1 MRILFMGTP
10 DIAAESLAALL
21 DAGHEVCGVF
31 TRRDKPVG
39 RKQILTAPPVKQL
52 AVEHGLSVYQ
62 PRTLRDG
69 SSDEL
74 IKELAPDI
82 IVVVAYGCIIP
93 PQLLHAAKYGCINL
107 HVSLLPKYRGSA
119 PIQWA
124 VLNGDEGTGVTIMQ
138 LDEGLDTGDILM
150 VEPVTIDPEE
160 TSGELFDRVS
170 AVGAGTL
177 VAALEKIEAGELT
190 PRKQD
195 NTAATMA
202 PPLTKDM
209 AQFDFTQD
217 AAHIHNWVRGMNPW
231 PVAWFAQDGKRIK
244 VLESRL
250 AENPQ
255 HTAPGTVLALKPLTI
270 AAENG
275 AVALLTVT
283 PEGGK
288 PMAGL
293 GRGPP
298 PESGGQPVTPRR
310 LAVKAL
316 IHQEQAGYANLV
328 LDAELKKCMPP
339 LDSRDAAFAARIFYT
354 TLERL
359 PLLDYRINQFTK
371 KPVAKL
377 DAPVRAVLRAGL
389 AQALYMNVPLPAAV
403 NESVKL
409 TRALGK
415 SSAAG
420 MVNAVLRR
428 AAAAD
433 VSEADFADPLDRLS
447 IYYCLSR
454 PVAELFYAQFGAEAF
469 PLAAAFYEKPKTT
482 IRVNTLRTN
491 DTDLTAL
498 LQQEGHTV
506 TPGPWPGALVVEF
519 AGSPAAS
526 AAFKKG
532 LFHVQ
537 GLASQFAA
545 LCVDAQPGQQVLDL
559 CAAPGGKSLTLAEAM
574 QDKGQLVSGEFV
586 PARVPLLQQAFDRC
600 GITCAVA
607 VENDATQHNSDW
619 PTFDR
624 VLCDVPCS
632 GLGVIAKKP
641 DIRYKDLD
649 GIENLL
655 AAQQKILQNGADSL
669 AENGRLVYSTC
680 TVNDKEN
687 QAQVEKFLSANPDFH
702 VVLPKTAVPGA
713 DITPLGTLFLPHR
726 TGTDGFFAAILER
739 N

>member
-150 VEPVTIDPEE
+150 VEPVSIDPEE

-177 VAALEKIEAGELT
+177 VTALEKIEAGELT

-195 NTAATMA
+195 NAAATMA

-209 AQFDFTQD
+209 AQFVFTQD

-255 HTAPGTVLALKPLTI
+255 HAAPGTVLALKPLTI

-288 PMAGL
+288 PMAGTAWAA
-293 GRGPP
+293 G
-298 PESGGQPVTPRR
+298 RR
-310 LAVKAL
+310 LKVGGTACDAAPSRR
-316 IHQEQAGYANLV
+316 QGPDSSGAGRLRQPCAGRR
-328 LDAELKKCMPP
+328 AAKKCTPP
-339 LDSRDAAFAARIFYT
+339 LDSRDAAFAARNF
-354 TLERL
+354 LH
-359 PLLDYRINQFTK
+359 N
-371 KPVAKL
+371 A
-377 DAPVRAVLRAGL
+377 RASAAAGLSYKSVYEKARRQAGRAG
-389 AQALYMNVPLPAAV
+389 A
-403 NESVKL
+403 
-409 TRALGK
+409 
-415 SSAAG
+415 
-420 MVNAVLRR
+420 RR
-428 AAAAD
+428 AA
-433 VSEADFADPLDRLS
+433 
-447 IYYCLSR
+447 
-454 PVAELFYAQFGAEAF
+454 
-469 PLAAAFYEKPKTT
+469 
-482 IRVNTLRTN
+482 
-491 DTDLTAL
+491 
-498 LQQEGHTV
+498 
-506 TPGPWPGALVVEF
+506 
-519 AGSPAAS
+519 
-526 AAFKKG
+526 
-532 LFHVQ
+532 
-537 GLASQFAA
+537 
-545 LCVDAQPGQQVLDL
+545 
-559 CAAPGGKSLTLAEAM
+559 GG
-574 QDKGQLVSGEFV
+574 
-586 PARVPLLQQAFDRC
+586 
-600 GITCAVA
+600 
-607 VENDATQHNSDW
+607 
-619 PTFDR
+619 
-624 VLCDVPCS
+624 
-632 GLGVIAKKP
+632 
-641 DIRYKDLD
+641 
-649 GIENLL
+649 
-655 AAQQKILQNGADSL
+655 
-669 AENGRLVYSTC
+669 
-680 TVNDKEN
+680 
-687 QAQVEKFLSANPDFH
+687 
-702 VVLPKTAVPGA
+702 
-713 DITPLGTLFLPHR
+713 
-726 TGTDGFFAAILER
+726 TGTGTVHECTAARRCE
-739 N
+739 